1 MVMWLDALRMSLLD
15 GFSLRG
21 NLLVGL
27 ARWGIHM
34 TRGYVRWIIIL
45 LRMGMGHVA
54 AWRMAIRRPKD
65 YRSKVDPATRC
76 RVLPRTDCE

>member
-1 MVMWLDALRMSLLD
+1 MWLDSLRVILLG

-34 TRGYVRWIIIL
+34 TRGCVRWIIIL
-45 LRMGMGHVA
+45 LGVGMGRVA
-54 AWRMAIRRPKD
+54 ARRMAIRRPKE
-65 YRSKVDPATRC
+65 YRSR
-76 RVLPRTDCE
+76 